1 MKCIGAFSP
10 SVSAQTGEN
19 IPGNVYTQSN
29 LLAGNGI
36 EIVDEPVEGGI
47 DNHTL
52 ACWHFDDS
60 TNYITGSGEVK
71 ESTIAR
77 GDASIDSSFHK
88 FGAGSVK
95 SSGGEGAKIRT
106 IQLSLAQSFTYDF
119 WLLKRGP
126 SNYSEGIGFYNNYV
140 RNVFSYLVY
149 SNTPDTAAF
158 YVEGKDTVNVDISEI
173 NSDSWYHVALVYDAS
188 SDKGVGKLFINGVLK
203 ATIIDITKNTDTFPY
218 TLISP
223 GIGCYIDEL
232 RISDIARPL
241 TADGKFPVPTRPYSL
256 AVPTGNKVINNAIT
270 KTSQLTNDSGFIT
283 DVPVATTTVAGKMKP
298 DGNTI
303 TVTEDGTISAV
314 TPSIDVPSDVYTQS
328 NLLAGKGIEIINE
341 PVEGGIDENTLAC
354 WHFDDSLEDAV
365 SGINFNTNVDTD
377 PTYTTSTDGFGNCLL
392 NSRSTF
398 GSFSSWLFSDKKF
411 YNTSFTVDFKFILRS
426 TGAIAVQTGHSG
438 GLTFYIDS
446 SSIISKYNSTNRE
459 TYSYSLS
466 RDSWHHVA
474 FVKNG
479 NVINYYIDG
488 VFVHSYTYAES
499 DINSFDGK
507 ESSFGLK
514 VYNSSDNGNIDELR
528 ISDIARPLN
537 DDGTFPVP
545 TKPYSLAVPTGNK
558 VINNTLDVS
567 SLVTKE
573 EVSTGLSTKQD
584 TITGSNGE
592 VAYHNGTGVFTQ
604 SILNLGYACV
614 STAEVNQCKNNAPSF
629 SAVFNTW
636 KKFSH
641 KNATND
647 AIPSEMTA
655 WTYDSGTDTITQ
667 PLNTE
672 SYVGFI
678 SPKSYSSYDITVR
691 CYSTGSDDD
700 SIGLVAAFAKDSN
713 GLEHTLSFIRSP
725 GGTSA
730 KWVAIL
736 DYNQFALTGTSYGQK
751 ILVNNSAASTTPAS
765 TANWNTESIGTGTV
779 IKMVRSGN
787 VITAKC
793 SQFNSN
799 TIDDNTLITVDL
811 DALSTDNPTLNLFKG
826 ASPWGYS
833 NFSQPSSKYENI
845 SVTDTDGMIFDIPN
859 NQVLQYSNGT
869 WVVVSGQTPISAIGA
884 GRLSYNSVTGKL
896 FFCTGTDIIQ
906 IGKNTDI

>member
-10 SVSAQTGEN
+10 SVSVQTGEN
-19 IPGNVYTQSN
+19 IPGNVYTEDN
-29 LLAGNGI
+29 LLAGKGI

-52 ACWHFDDS
+52 ACWHFDEDLEPIKFDS
-60 TNYITGSGEVK
+60 QLTSNVRG
-71 ESTIAR
+71 TIKQ
-77 GDASIDSSFHK
+77 DYYK
-88 FGAGSVK
+88 FGNGSC
-95 SSGGEGAKIRT
+95 SGPDIT
-106 IQLSLAQSFTYDF
+106 IKNNGLNTSDFTVDYFFMPKD
-119 WLLKRGP
+119 
-126 SNYSEGIGFYNNYV
+126 YIGGNSTYIGDV
-140 RNVFSYLVY
+140 RIY
-149 SNTPDTAAF
+149 
-158 YVEGKDTVNVDISEI
+158 
-173 NSDSWYHVALVYDAS
+173 
-188 SDKGVGKLFINGVLK
+188 INGLGVIVYFNNNKIYEFSLK
-203 ATIIDITKNTDTFPY
+203 QYGIWTHFAIQRKDLIYTIYVNGQSVFQSTDALTTRPTTVFNAATGGAIYF
-218 TLISP
+218 
-223 GIGCYIDEL
+223 YIDEL

-256 AVPTGNKVINNAIT
+256 AI
-270 KTSQLTNDSGFIT
+270 
-283 DVPVATTTVAGKMKP
+283 
-298 DGNTI
+298 
-303 TVTEDGTISAV
+303 
-314 TPSIDVPSDVYTQS
+314 
-328 NLLAGKGIEIINE
+328 
-341 PVEGGIDENTLAC
+341 
-354 WHFDDSLEDAV
+354 
-365 SGINFNTNVDTD
+365 
-377 PTYTTSTDGFGNCLL
+377 
-392 NSRSTF
+392 
-398 GSFSSWLFSDKKF
+398 
-411 YNTSFTVDFKFILRS
+411 
-426 TGAIAVQTGHSG
+426 
-438 GLTFYIDS
+438 
-446 SSIISKYNSTNRE
+446 
-459 TYSYSLS
+459 
-466 RDSWHHVA
+466 
-474 FVKNG
+474 
-479 NVINYYIDG
+479 
-488 VFVHSYTYAES
+488 
-499 DINSFDGK
+499 
-507 ESSFGLK
+507 
-514 VYNSSDNGNIDELR
+514 
-528 ISDIARPLN
+528 
-537 DDGTFPVP
+537 
-545 TKPYSLAVPTGNK
+545 PTGNK

-592 VAYHNGTGVFTQ
+592 VVYHNGTGVFTQ

-678 SPKSYSSYDITVR
+678 SPKSYSAYDITVR

-736 DYNQFALTGTSYGQK
+736 DYNQFTLTGTSYGQK

-765 TANWNTESIGTGTV
+765 TASWNTESIGTGTV

-833 NFSQPSSKYENI
+833 NFSQPNSKYENI
-845 SVTDTDGMIFDIPN
+845 SVTDPDGMIFDIPN
-859 NQVLQYSNGT
+859 NQVLQYSNGE
-869 WVVVSGQTPISAIGA
+869 WAVVSGQTPSSAIGA

>member
-10 SVSAQTGEN
+10 SVSVQTGEN

-29 LLAGNGI
+29 LLAGKGI

-52 ACWHFDDS
+52 ACWHFDGDINNAAGDNLKL
-60 TNYITGSGEVK
+60 NYPNSW
-71 ESTIAR
+71 ESTT
-77 GDASIDSSFHK
+77 SNPK
-88 FGAGSVK
+88 FGTGKLDTSAVLDISNYNLTDK
-95 SSGGEGAKIRT
+95 T
-106 IQLSLAQSFTYDF
+106 SFTLDF
-119 WLLKRGP
+119 WLDKPESTPEIYFGLASGTGGWGYQPTRETTFIVWYNFAVHNKLWVKNSTGEKIVDVP
-126 SNYSEGIGFYNNYV
+126 AIENWNTGIYKHFALTYDG
-140 RNVFSYLVY
+140 
-149 SNTPDTAAF
+149 T
-158 YVEGKDTVNVDISEI
+158 EGKASFFIDGILKTSVTFESTVNKNLTSLYI
-173 NSDSWYHVALVYDAS
+173 YS
-188 SDKGVGKLFINGVLK
+188 SDEVRL
-203 ATIIDITKNTDTFPY
+203 
-218 TLISP
+218 
-223 GIGCYIDEL
+223 
-232 RISDIARPL
+232 SDIVRY
-241 TADGKFPVPTRPYSL
+241 TENFVPP
-256 AVPTGNKVINNAIT
+256 I
-270 KTSQLTNDSGFIT
+270 
-283 DVPVATTTVAGKMKP
+283 
-298 DGNTI
+298 
-303 TVTEDGTISAV
+303 
-314 TPSIDVPSDVYTQS
+314 
-328 NLLAGKGIEIINE
+328 
-341 PVEGGIDENTLAC
+341 
-354 WHFDDSLEDAV
+354 
-365 SGINFNTNVDTD
+365 
-377 PTYTTSTDGFGNCLL
+377 
-392 NSRSTF
+392 
-398 GSFSSWLFSDKKF
+398 
-411 YNTSFTVDFKFILRS
+411 
-426 TGAIAVQTGHSG
+426 
-438 GLTFYIDS
+438 
-446 SSIISKYNSTNRE
+446 
-459 TYSYSLS
+459 
-466 RDSWHHVA
+466 
-474 FVKNG
+474 
-479 NVINYYIDG
+479 
-488 VFVHSYTYAES
+488 
-499 DINSFDGK
+499 
-507 ESSFGLK
+507 
-514 VYNSSDNGNIDELR
+514 
-528 ISDIARPLN
+528 
-537 DDGTFPVP
+537 
-545 TKPYSLAVPTGNK
+545 KPYSLAIPTGNK

-592 VAYHNGTGVFTQ
+592 VAYHNGTSVFTQ
-604 SILNLGYACV
+604 SILNLGYTCA
-614 STAEVNQCKNNAPSF
+614 SAAEVNQCKNNAPSF

-691 CYSTGSDDD
+691 CYSTGADDD

-751 ILVNNSAASTTPAS
+751 ILVNKSAASTTPSS
-765 TANWNTESIGTGTV
+765 TASWNTESIGTGTV

-811 DALSTDNPTLNLFKG
+811 DALSDENPTLNLFKG
-826 ASPWGYS
+826 SSPWGYS
-833 NFSQPSSKYENI
+833 NFSQPNSKYENI
-845 SVTDTDGMIFDIPN
+845 SVTDPDGMIFDIPN

>member
-1 MKCIGAFSP
+1 MKVNNMKCIGAFSP
-10 SVSAQTGEN
+10 SVSVQTGEN
-19 IPGNVYTQSN
+19 IPGNVYTEDN
-29 LLAGNGI
+29 LLAGKGI

-52 ACWHFDDS
+52 ACWHFDEDLEPIKFDS
-60 TNYITGSGEVK
+60 QLTSNV
-71 ESTIAR
+71 R
-77 GDASIDSSFHK
+77 GKIKQDYYK
-88 FGAGSVK
+88 FGNGSC
-95 SSGGEGAKIRT
+95 SSPDITIMNNGLNTSDFTVDYFFMPKDYIGGNSA
-106 IQLSLAQSFTYDF
+106 Y
-119 WLLKRGP
+119 
-126 SNYSEGIGFYNNYV
+126 IGDV
-140 RNVFSYLVY
+140 RIY
-149 SNTPDTAAF
+149 
-158 YVEGKDTVNVDISEI
+158 
-173 NSDSWYHVALVYDAS
+173 
-188 SDKGVGKLFINGVLK
+188 INGLGVIVYFNNNNIYEFSLK
-203 ATIIDITKNTDTFPY
+203 QYGIWTHFAIQRKDLIYTIYVNGQSVFQSTDALTTRPTTVFNAD
-218 TLISP
+218 TGGNINF
-223 GIGCYIDEL
+223 YIDEL

-241 TADGKFPVPTRPYSL
+241 NP
-256 AVPTGNKVINNAIT
+256 
-270 KTSQLTNDSGFIT
+270 
-283 DVPVATTTVAGKMKP
+283 
-298 DGNTI
+298 
-303 TVTEDGTISAV
+303 
-314 TPSIDVPSDVYTQS
+314 
-328 NLLAGKGIEIINE
+328 
-341 PVEGGIDENTLAC
+341 
-354 WHFDDSLEDAV
+354 
-365 SGINFNTNVDTD
+365 
-377 PTYTTSTDGFGNCLL
+377 
-392 NSRSTF
+392 
-398 GSFSSWLFSDKKF
+398 
-411 YNTSFTVDFKFILRS
+411 
-426 TGAIAVQTGHSG
+426 
-438 GLTFYIDS
+438 
-446 SSIISKYNSTNRE
+446 
-459 TYSYSLS
+459 
-466 RDSWHHVA
+466 
-474 FVKNG
+474 
-479 NVINYYIDG
+479 
-488 VFVHSYTYAES
+488 
-499 DINSFDGK
+499 
-507 ESSFGLK
+507 
-514 VYNSSDNGNIDELR
+514 
-528 ISDIARPLN
+528 
-537 DDGTFPVP
+537 DGTFPVP
-545 TKPYSLAVPTGNK
+545 TKPYSLAIPTGNK

-592 VAYHNGTGVFTQ
+592 VVYHNGTGVFTQ

-629 SAVFNTW
+629 SDVFNTW

-751 ILVNNSAASTTPAS
+751 ILVNKSAASTTPSS
-765 TANWNTESIGTGTV
+765 TASWNTESIGTGTV

-811 DALSTDNPTLNLFKG
+811 DALSDENPTLNLFKG
-826 ASPWGYS
+826 SSPWGYS
-833 NFSQPSSKYENI
+833 NFSQPNSKYENI
-845 SVTDTDGMIFDIPN
+845 SVTDPDGMIFDIPN

>member
-10 SVSAQTGEN
+10 SASVQTGEN

-29 LLAGNGI
+29 LLAGKGI

-47 DNHTL
+47 DNYTL
-52 ACWHFDDS
+52 ACWHFDEDLEPIKFDS
-60 TNYITGSGEVK
+60 QLTSNVRG
-71 ESTIAR
+71 TIEQ
-77 GDASIDSSFHK
+77 DYYK
-88 FGAGSVK
+88 FGNGSC
-95 SSGGEGAKIRT
+95 SGPNIT
-106 IQLSLAQSFTYDF
+106 IMNRGLNTSDFTVDYFFMPKD
-119 WLLKRGP
+119 
-126 SNYSEGIGFYNNYV
+126 YIGGNSTYIGDV
-140 RNVFSYLVY
+140 RIY
-149 SNTPDTAAF
+149 
-158 YVEGKDTVNVDISEI
+158 
-173 NSDSWYHVALVYDAS
+173 
-188 SDKGVGKLFINGVLK
+188 INGLGVIVYFNNNNIYEFSLK
-203 ATIIDITKNTDTFPY
+203 QYGIWTHFAIQRKDLIYTIYVNGQSVFQSTDALTTRPTTVFNAATGGNINF
-218 TLISP
+218 
-223 GIGCYIDEL
+223 YIDEL

-256 AVPTGNKVINNAIT
+256 AI
-270 KTSQLTNDSGFIT
+270 
-283 DVPVATTTVAGKMKP
+283 
-298 DGNTI
+298 
-303 TVTEDGTISAV
+303 
-314 TPSIDVPSDVYTQS
+314 
-328 NLLAGKGIEIINE
+328 
-341 PVEGGIDENTLAC
+341 
-354 WHFDDSLEDAV
+354 
-365 SGINFNTNVDTD
+365 
-377 PTYTTSTDGFGNCLL
+377 
-392 NSRSTF
+392 
-398 GSFSSWLFSDKKF
+398 
-411 YNTSFTVDFKFILRS
+411 
-426 TGAIAVQTGHSG
+426 
-438 GLTFYIDS
+438 
-446 SSIISKYNSTNRE
+446 
-459 TYSYSLS
+459 
-466 RDSWHHVA
+466 
-474 FVKNG
+474 
-479 NVINYYIDG
+479 
-488 VFVHSYTYAES
+488 
-499 DINSFDGK
+499 
-507 ESSFGLK
+507 
-514 VYNSSDNGNIDELR
+514 
-528 ISDIARPLN
+528 
-537 DDGTFPVP
+537 
-545 TKPYSLAVPTGNK
+545 PTGNK

-573 EVSTGLSTKQD
+573 EVRTGLSTKQD

-592 VAYHNGTGVFTQ
+592 VAYHNGTSVFTQ
-604 SILNLGYACV
+604 SILNLGYTCA
-614 STAEVNQCKNNAPSF
+614 SAAEVNQCKNNAPSF

-691 CYSTGSDDD
+691 CYSTGADDD

-765 TANWNTESIGTGTV
+765 TSNWNTESIGTGTV

-811 DALSTDNPTLNLFKG
+811 DALSDENPTLNLFKG
-826 ASPWGYS
+826 SSPWGYS
-833 NFSQPSSKYENI
+833 NFSQPNSKYENI
-845 SVTDTDGMIFDIPN
+845 SVTDPDGMIFDIPN

>member
-10 SVSAQTGEN
+10 SVSVQTGEN
-19 IPGNVYTQSN
+19 IPGN
-29 LLAGNGI
+29 
-36 EIVDEPVEGGI
+36 
-47 DNHTL
+47 
-52 ACWHFDDS
+52 
-60 TNYITGSGEVK
+60 
-71 ESTIAR
+71 
-77 GDASIDSSFHK
+77 
-88 FGAGSVK
+88 
-95 SSGGEGAKIRT
+95 
-106 IQLSLAQSFTYDF
+106 
-119 WLLKRGP
+119 
-126 SNYSEGIGFYNNYV
+126 
-140 RNVFSYLVY
+140 
-149 SNTPDTAAF
+149 
-158 YVEGKDTVNVDISEI
+158 
-173 NSDSWYHVALVYDAS
+173 
-188 SDKGVGKLFINGVLK
+188 
-203 ATIIDITKNTDTFPY
+203 
-218 TLISP
+218 
-223 GIGCYIDEL
+223 
-232 RISDIARPL
+232 
-241 TADGKFPVPTRPYSL
+241 
-256 AVPTGNKVINNAIT
+256 
-270 KTSQLTNDSGFIT
+270 
-283 DVPVATTTVAGKMKP
+283 
-298 DGNTI
+298 
-303 TVTEDGTISAV
+303 
-314 TPSIDVPSDVYTQS
+314 VYTQS

-528 ISDIARPLN
+528 ISDIARPLTA
-537 DDGTFPVP
+537 DGKFPVP
-545 TKPYSLAVPTGNK
+545 TRPYSLAVPTGNKVINNTGVTSINTKSGNVTLTADDINVTYTHEGTETTTSIKEFADTVDHSIENLNSLMPVNAYTAENLIAGKNITIEEVLPEGGIDNHTLACWHFDDGVTDSVTGLALTRGTVSIFTDYYKFGTGSGHARSSDYNNDITTLGLNPLEKSITLDFWAKAVSSNASIRIGFFNGSGSSASSVLATAISQTKVELYGKVWASSKTLTDIVPSDIFNHYVLQFAYEKQKVSFYFNGTKIVEEAVASTLSSSDFTYLKASEYYGNGRIDEMRISDVARYDGAFTPPTKAYSLAVPTGNK

-811 DALSTDNPTLNLFKG
+811 DALSDENPTLNLFKG
-826 ASPWGYS
+826 SSPWGYS
-833 NFSQPSSKYENI
+833 NFSQPNSKYENI
-845 SVTDTDGMIFDIPN
+845 SVTDPDGMIFDIPN

>member
-10 SVSAQTGEN
+10 SVSVQTGEN
-19 IPGNVYTQSN
+19 IPGNVYTQRN
-29 LLAGNGI
+29 LLAGKGI

-52 ACWHFDDS
+52 ACWHFDGNLDNS
-60 TNYITGSGEVK
+60 VENSKFIIKQANVKPVFDIVTPKFGSGATK
-71 ESTIAR
+71 R
-77 GDASIDSSFHK
+77 P
-88 FGAGSVK
+88 
-95 SSGGEGAKIRT
+95 SGGYTRYIKVTETLTLDEYT
-106 IQLSLAQSFTYDF
+106 IDF
-119 WLLKRGP
+119 WLKDPVNDWIFGANSGYVLPDNIAIQYNSTYLSFYCSKYTIDVQNSVSNVNDGNWHHIAITADKLVINIFIDGIKRGEAIRTGKIQLLYTD
-126 SNYSEGIGFYNNYV
+126 NIIYST
-140 RNVFSYLVY
+140 YL
-149 SNTPDTAAF
+149 DR
-158 YVEGKDTVNVDISEI
+158 G
-173 NSDSWYHVALVYDAS
+173 L
-188 SDKGVGKLFINGVLK
+188 
-203 ATIIDITKNTDTFPY
+203 
-218 TLISP
+218 
-223 GIGCYIDEL
+223 IDEL
-232 RISDIARPL
+232 RISAIVRY
-241 TADGKFPVPTRPYSL
+241 KENFVP
-256 AVPTGNKVINNAIT
+256 
-270 KTSQLTNDSGFIT
+270 
-283 DVPVATTTVAGKMKP
+283 
-298 DGNTI
+298 
-303 TVTEDGTISAV
+303 
-314 TPSIDVPSDVYTQS
+314 
-328 NLLAGKGIEIINE
+328 
-341 PVEGGIDENTLAC
+341 
-354 WHFDDSLEDAV
+354 
-365 SGINFNTNVDTD
+365 
-377 PTYTTSTDGFGNCLL
+377 
-392 NSRSTF
+392 
-398 GSFSSWLFSDKKF
+398 
-411 YNTSFTVDFKFILRS
+411 
-426 TGAIAVQTGHSG
+426 
-438 GLTFYIDS
+438 
-446 SSIISKYNSTNRE
+446 
-459 TYSYSLS
+459 
-466 RDSWHHVA
+466 
-474 FVKNG
+474 
-479 NVINYYIDG
+479 
-488 VFVHSYTYAES
+488 
-499 DINSFDGK
+499 
-507 ESSFGLK
+507 
-514 VYNSSDNGNIDELR
+514 
-528 ISDIARPLN
+528 
-537 DDGTFPVP
+537 P

-592 VAYHNGTGVFTQ
+592 VAYHNGTSVFTQ
-604 SILNLGYACV
+604 SILNLGYTCA
-614 STAEVNQCKNNAPSF
+614 SAAEVNQCKNNAPSF

-765 TANWNTESIGTGTV
+765 TASWNTESIGTGTV

-811 DALSTDNPTLNLFKG
+811 DALSDENPTLNLFKG
-826 ASPWGYS
+826 SSPWGYS
-833 NFSQPSSKYENI
+833 NFSQPNSKYENI
-845 SVTDTDGMIFDIPN
+845 SVTDPDGMIFDIPN

>member
-1 MKCIGAFSP
+1 MKVNNMKCIGAFSP
-10 SVSAQTGEN
+10 SVSVQTGEN
-19 IPGNVYTQSN
+19 IPGNVYTEDN
-29 LLAGNGI
+29 LLAGKGI

-52 ACWHFDDS
+52 ACWHFDEDLEPIKFDS
-60 TNYITGSGEVK
+60 QLTSNVRG
-71 ESTIAR
+71 TIKQ
-77 GDASIDSSFHK
+77 DYYK
-88 FGAGSVK
+88 FGNGSC
-95 SSGGEGAKIRT
+95 SGPNIRIMNSGLNT
-106 IQLSLAQSFTYDF
+106 SDFTVDYFFMPKD
-119 WLLKRGP
+119 
-126 SNYSEGIGFYNNYV
+126 YIGGNSTYIGDV
-140 RNVFSYLVY
+140 RIY
-149 SNTPDTAAF
+149 
-158 YVEGKDTVNVDISEI
+158 
-173 NSDSWYHVALVYDAS
+173 
-188 SDKGVGKLFINGVLK
+188 INGLGVIVYFNNNNIYEFSLK
-203 ATIIDITKNTDTFPY
+203 QYGIWTHFAIQRKDLIYTIYVNGQSVFQSTDALTTRPTTVFQAD
-218 TLISP
+218 TGGNINF
-223 GIGCYIDEL
+223 YIDEL
-232 RISDIARPL
+232 RISDIAR
-241 TADGKFPVPTRPYSL
+241 
-256 AVPTGNKVINNAIT
+256 
-270 KTSQLTNDSGFIT
+270 QLN
-283 DVPVATTTVAGKMKP
+283 P
-298 DGNTI
+298 
-303 TVTEDGTISAV
+303 
-314 TPSIDVPSDVYTQS
+314 
-328 NLLAGKGIEIINE
+328 
-341 PVEGGIDENTLAC
+341 
-354 WHFDDSLEDAV
+354 
-365 SGINFNTNVDTD
+365 
-377 PTYTTSTDGFGNCLL
+377 
-392 NSRSTF
+392 
-398 GSFSSWLFSDKKF
+398 
-411 YNTSFTVDFKFILRS
+411 
-426 TGAIAVQTGHSG
+426 
-438 GLTFYIDS
+438 
-446 SSIISKYNSTNRE
+446 
-459 TYSYSLS
+459 
-466 RDSWHHVA
+466 
-474 FVKNG
+474 
-479 NVINYYIDG
+479 
-488 VFVHSYTYAES
+488 
-499 DINSFDGK
+499 
-507 ESSFGLK
+507 
-514 VYNSSDNGNIDELR
+514 
-528 ISDIARPLN
+528 
-537 DDGTFPVP
+537 DGTFPVP
-545 TKPYSLAVPTGNK
+545 TKPYSLAIPTGNK

-592 VAYHNGTGVFTQ
+592 VAYHNGTSVFTQ
-604 SILNLGYACV
+604 SILNLGYTCA
-614 STAEVNQCKNNAPSF
+614 SAAEVNQCKNNAPSF

-751 ILVNNSAASTTPAS
+751 ILVNKSAASTTPSS
-765 TANWNTESIGTGTV
+765 TASWNTELIGTGTV

-811 DALSTDNPTLNLFKG
+811 DALSDENPTLNLFKG
-826 ASPWGYS
+826 SSPWGYS
-833 NFSQPSSKYENI
+833 NFSQPNSKYENI
-845 SVTDTDGMIFDIPN
+845 SVTDPDGMIFDIPN
-859 NQVLQYSNGT
+859 KQVLQYSNGT

>member
-1 MKCIGAFSP
+1 MKVNNMKCIGAFSP
-10 SVSAQTGEN
+10 SVSVQTGEN
-19 IPGNVYTQSN
+19 IPGNVYTEDN
-29 LLAGNGI
+29 LLAGKGI

-52 ACWHFDDS
+52 ACWHFDEDLEPIKFDS
-60 TNYITGSGEVK
+60 QLTSNVRG
-71 ESTIAR
+71 TIKQ
-77 GDASIDSSFHK
+77 DYYK
-88 FGAGSVK
+88 FGNGSC
-95 SSGGEGAKIRT
+95 SGPNIRIMNSGLNT
-106 IQLSLAQSFTYDF
+106 SDFTVDYFFMPKD
-119 WLLKRGP
+119 
-126 SNYSEGIGFYNNYV
+126 YIGGNSTYIGDV
-140 RNVFSYLVY
+140 RIY
-149 SNTPDTAAF
+149 
-158 YVEGKDTVNVDISEI
+158 
-173 NSDSWYHVALVYDAS
+173 
-188 SDKGVGKLFINGVLK
+188 INGLGVIVYFNNNNIYEFSLK
-203 ATIIDITKNTDTFPY
+203 QYGIWTHFAIQRKDLIYTIYVNGQSVFQSTDALTTRPTTVFQAD
-218 TLISP
+218 TGGNINF
-223 GIGCYIDEL
+223 YIDEL
-232 RISDIARPL
+232 RISDIAR
-241 TADGKFPVPTRPYSL
+241 
-256 AVPTGNKVINNAIT
+256 
-270 KTSQLTNDSGFIT
+270 QLN
-283 DVPVATTTVAGKMKP
+283 P
-298 DGNTI
+298 
-303 TVTEDGTISAV
+303 
-314 TPSIDVPSDVYTQS
+314 
-328 NLLAGKGIEIINE
+328 
-341 PVEGGIDENTLAC
+341 
-354 WHFDDSLEDAV
+354 
-365 SGINFNTNVDTD
+365 
-377 PTYTTSTDGFGNCLL
+377 
-392 NSRSTF
+392 
-398 GSFSSWLFSDKKF
+398 
-411 YNTSFTVDFKFILRS
+411 
-426 TGAIAVQTGHSG
+426 
-438 GLTFYIDS
+438 
-446 SSIISKYNSTNRE
+446 
-459 TYSYSLS
+459 
-466 RDSWHHVA
+466 
-474 FVKNG
+474 
-479 NVINYYIDG
+479 
-488 VFVHSYTYAES
+488 
-499 DINSFDGK
+499 
-507 ESSFGLK
+507 
-514 VYNSSDNGNIDELR
+514 
-528 ISDIARPLN
+528 
-537 DDGTFPVP
+537 DGTFPVP
-545 TKPYSLAVPTGNK
+545 TKPYSLAIPTGNK

-592 VAYHNGTGVFTQ
+592 VAYHNGTSVFTQ
-604 SILNLGYACV
+604 SILNLGYTCA
-614 STAEVNQCKNNAPSF
+614 SAAEVNQCKNNAPSF

-751 ILVNNSAASTTPAS
+751 ILVNKSAASTTPSS
-765 TANWNTESIGTGTV
+765 TASWNTELIGTGTV

-811 DALSTDNPTLNLFKG
+811 DALSDENPTLNLFKG
-826 ASPWGYS
+826 SSPWGYS
-833 NFSQPSSKYENI
+833 NFSQPNSKYENI
-845 SVTDTDGMIFDIPN
+845 SVTDPDGMIFDIPN